1 MQAIINK
8 FTELKIPQREQQ
20 WLMSE
25 LYYQSQRWNKDTT
38 STKGIH
44 DVFEFA
50 TFIQDYNNEMIHI
63 LSRKGEPVASEEAM
77 HIIRKIAAMCVS
89 SLYQSQ
95 NIDNLKFG
103 YLKFGYFNDHSFLKN
118 PTHAANLINHF
129 LMGIYKDQLS
139 MSYESANNQLT
150 FIFNVCVSVA
160 LKAEKLPLRSNGACV
175 GCTEL
180 V

>member
-8 FTELKIPQREQQ
+8 FSELEIPQREQQ

-25 LYYQSQRWNKDTT
+25 LDYQSKRWNKDTT
-38 STKGIH
+38 STEGIH

-77 HIIRKIAAMCVS
+77 HILRKIAAMCVS
-89 SLYQSQ
+89 ALYQNGYINS
-95 NIDNLKFG
+95 LKFG
-103 YLKFGYFNDHSFLKN
+103 FLNEHSFLKN
-118 PTHAANLINHF
+118 PTHASNLINHF
-129 LMGIYKDQLS
+129 LQQMFESQLFMREDS
-139 MSYESANNQLT
+139 HCNLDS
-150 FIFNVCVSVA
+150 IFNVCLSVA
-160 LKAEKLPLRSNGACV
+160 LKTEKLPLRSNGACV
-175 GCTEL
+175 GWTEL

>member
-1 MQAIINK
+1 MQDIINK

-25 LYYQSQRWNKDTT
+25 LYYQSKRWNKDTT
-38 STKGIH
+38 STKGFH

-63 LSRKGEPVASEEAM
+63 LSRKGEPFASQEAM
-77 HIIRKIAAMCVS
+77 HILRKIAAMCVS
-89 SLYQSQ
+89 SLYQSKS
-95 NIDNLKFG
+95 IDNLKV
-103 YLKFGYFNDHSFLKN
+103 GYFNDHSFLKN

-129 LMGIYKDQLS
+129 LMDIYKDQLF

-150 FIFNVCVSVA
+150 FIFNVCLSVA
-160 LKAEKLPLRSNGACV
+160 LKTSDLPLRSNCHTGYAQEIV
-175 GCTEL
+175 
-180 V
+180 